1 LEKYKSILN
10 KLIHPAGMKMFG
22 EYVIEKDTTPINASL
37 KNITVNVANLTIKVL
52 MINTSTGTGNFV
64 PNEVVYQG
72 ATLNTATF
80 KASVVS
86 WNNSTGKLELLDY
99 TGTAN
104 TGTIKGVTSA
114 ANRTVITVV

>member
-1 LEKYKSILN
+1 
-10 KLIHPAGMKMFG
+10 MFG

-99 TGTAN
+99 IGTAN
-104 TGTIKGVTSA
+104 TGTIRGVTSE